1 MERHAELELEIR
13 VYDERQKVGTTSTCF
28 GKSQNGPKRP
38 KHNSRGGDMQIDFR
52 GSSHRRSLAFATGI
66 AALLIVSGCSKKA
79 APPPP
84 PPPITNN
91 APAPTA
97 NITAT
102 PSAVN
107 AGGSVV
113 LSWRTTDA
121 NDVSIEGL
129 GAVPTTGT
137 RTVNPTESTN
147 YHLIAHGDGGTAD
160 ATARVTVNSAA
171 APASNLSESDVTDA
185 AFHQNVKDIFFDYDS
200 YDIRSDAQSIIS
212 QDANFLNQHPG
223 LKVVIGGYCDERG
236 STEYN
241 LALGENR
248 ANAAKQAL
256 VTAGVSPDRLRT
268 VSYGKEKQFCTEHD
282 ESCWQLNRRAQF
294 SIDR

>member
-1 MERHAELELEIR
+1 
-13 VYDERQKVGTTSTCF
+13 
-28 GKSQNGPKRP
+28 
-38 KHNSRGGDMQIDFR
+38 MQMNFR
-52 GSSHRRSLAFATGI
+52 GLSYQRSFVLATGVTI
-66 AALLIVSGCSKKA
+66 LFLAAGCHKKA

-84 PPPITNN
+84 PPPVTNN

-97 NITAT
+97 SITAA
-102 PSAVN
+102 PSVVN

-113 LSWRTTDA
+113 LAWRTTDA
-121 NDVSIEGL
+121 TDISIDGI
-129 GAVPTTGT
+129 GSVPSAGT

-147 YHLIAHGDGGTAD
+147 FHLVAKGAGGTAD
-160 ATARVTVNSAA
+160 ATARVTVNAPPPAA
-171 APASNLSESDVTDA
+171 NMSESDVTDSI
-185 AFHQNVKDIFFDYDS
+185 FHQNVKDIFFDYDS
-200 YDIRSDAQSIIS
+200 YDIRSDAQPIIS
-212 QDANFLNQHPG
+212 QDANFLNQHPS
-223 LKVVIGGYCDERG
+223 LKVVVGGYCDERG

-248 ANAAKQAL
+248 ANAAKQGL

-294 SIDR
+294 SLDK